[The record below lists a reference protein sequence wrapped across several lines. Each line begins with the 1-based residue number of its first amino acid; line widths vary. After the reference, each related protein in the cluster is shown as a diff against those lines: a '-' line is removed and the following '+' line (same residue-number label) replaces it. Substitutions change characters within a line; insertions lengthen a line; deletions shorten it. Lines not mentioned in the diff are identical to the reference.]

1 MKSKN
6 LQDHILAAYTNLRI
20 GIGGLALILP
30 FSLWAVGH
38 SRSNLQLQDSISAYY
53 HSGGG
58 TTRDLFVGILCA
70 IGAFLCLYKGYSLL
84 EDWALN
90 GAGIFLVGVA
100 LFPMEWNCDTSCS
113 KWSLHGTFAILFFLS
128 IAYVCICL
136 ASDTLTPDLMKK
148 EYDRKK
154 YGRIYKLLGLAMI
167 AIPLITLLLT
177 LIIPP
182 GSGVRATIFWVET
195 SGVVVF
201 AVYWI
206 VKSYE
211 IYVTGT
217 GKLAIEGKLISN
229 QQPSSDVFK
238 WTPVQKV
245 KGEDSSRR

>member
-38 SRSNLQLQDSISAYY
+38 IRSNLQLQDSISAYY

-70 IGAFLCLYKGYSLL
+70 IGGFLCLYKGYSLL

-90 GAGIFLVGVA
+90 CAGIFLVGVA
-100 LFPMEWNCDTSCS
+100 LFPMEWNCGTTCS
-113 KWSLHGTFAILFFLS
+113 KFSLHGTFAILFFLS
-128 IAYVCICL
+128 IAYVCIWL
-136 ASDTLTPDLMKK
+136 ASDTLAPELMG
-148 EYDRKK
+148 ERDRKM
-154 YGRIYKLLGLAMI
+154 YGRVYKLLGLAMI
-167 AIPLITLLLT
+167 AVPLITLLLT
-177 LIIPP
+177 LVIPP

-211 IYVTGT
+211 IYVTGS
-217 GKLAIEGKLISN
+217 GRLAIEGKLISN
-229 QQPSSDVFK
+229 QQPSSDTFK
-238 WTPVQKV
+238 PTLVQIV
-245 KGEDSSRR
+245 KGVDSQRR